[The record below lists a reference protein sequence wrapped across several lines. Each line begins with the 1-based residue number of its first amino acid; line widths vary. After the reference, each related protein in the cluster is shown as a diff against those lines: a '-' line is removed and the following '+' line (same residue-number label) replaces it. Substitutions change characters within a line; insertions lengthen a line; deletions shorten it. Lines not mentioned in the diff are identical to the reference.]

1 MYVAYAAISRHCL
14 VALHDKKFAFNGH
27 MMQAK
32 RLLP

>member
-14 VALHDKKFAFNGH
+14 VALHDKKSAFNGH
-27 MMQAK
+27 MQAK